1 MYMEQL
7 YINIMSCCN
16 FENANKMHK
25 TMNYTKMKTNV
36 PIISML
42 LITNSCPH
50 GPYLYIINM
59 CSCPAKNQISPL
71 LSTAKYANLK
81 KKKVS
86 HIT

>member
-7 YINIMSCCN
+7 YINILFRCN

-42 LITNSCPH
+42 LITSH
-50 GPYLYIINM
+50 AHMDHMYTSINVF
-59 CSCPAKNQISPL
+59 
-71 LSTAKYANLK
+71 LSRK
-81 KKKVS
+81 K
-86 HIT
+86 

>member
-1 MYMEQL
+1 MQ
-7 YINIMSCCN
+7 
-16 FENANKMHK
+16 NKMHK

-36 PIISML
+36 PIISKL
-42 LITNSCPH
+42 LITNSCTH
-50 GPYLYIINM
+50 GPYLYIHKRV
-59 CSCPAKNQISPL
+59 PVPQKNQKSPL

>member
-7 YINIMSCCN
+7 YINIMFCCN

-42 LITNSCPH
+42 LIINSCTH
-50 GPYLYIINM
+50 GPYLYIH
-59 CSCPAKNQISPL
+59 KHVF
-71 LSTAKYANLK
+71 LSRK
-81 KKKVS
+81 KSNKPSLVYCKVC
-86 HIT
+86 